1 MKRILLILSL
11 ALAFVACKKEDSGE
25 YLDKLL
31 YAGADIKFTHNSE
44 PIQSLYFNKEKGG
57 TITIETNVDAFILGL
72 GIYTEGVSDGKLFY
86 TSSPPDFILKFEDII
101 KCKEYLYKCCKIIP
115 PSLPQISAQSSVF
128 GPQEPL
134 AASST
139 KFRIRAILSKGRI
152 FHILPVSTWL
162 CW

>member
-115 PSLPQISAQSSVF
+115 DGFRKFNLTI
-128 GPQEPL
+128 EPNCDFDYIEL
-134 AASST
+134 SFCRIIESKEHGKIAAHGGT
-139 KFRIRAILSKGRI
+139 VLQVVPK
-152 FHILPVSTWL
+152 
-162 CW
+162 